1 MRRARHPRILGRGP
15 RGLPDGCRGWGGD
28 EQPEA
33 EMTERETTETGGAGG
48 DEAPL
53 LEIDARLNVY
63 ALANGLDLLKNASGA
78 PDRTLEWYRDG
89 MERRIRIVATGGA
102 PAPLALRAGAARS
115 RGGRRRETWV
125 PVRDGITP
133 GEIMDDPTGIL
144 EDAIRRADALTRDDL
159 PPHDPPPDPPP

>member
-1 MRRARHPRILGRGP
+1 
-15 RGLPDGCRGWGGD
+15 
-28 EQPEA
+28 
-33 EMTERETTETGGAGG
+33 MTEQDTRDGRDAGG

-89 MERRIRIVATGGA
+89 MARRIRLVATGGA
-102 PAPLALRAGAARS
+102 PARVALQAGAS
-115 RGGRRRETWV
+115 RKKEGKRRETWV
-125 PVRDGITP
+125 PVRDGIAP
-133 GEIMDDPTGIL
+133 EEILEDPTGIL

-159 PPHDPPPDPPP
+159 PPPDPAPDPPP